1 MVTEAIFYYVR
12 PDLALLCISFSRLSP
27 VITLET
33 PMYPGKR
40 LQLLEGG
47 LWVKPRASFH
57 EGWGESC
64 SHPHTKLP
72 GPQSLEGQMAV
83 QWGGAQRGKPGAFVP
98 KAAGLAARR
107 WGGAEEAPQDQVS
120 ASPLLTC
127 TSQRPSNCPSWV
139 RRLSRQLHAQ
149 LNSGV
154 RGGESS
160 GGNGLCLKLLWL
172 ELLKKLTVNLR
183 WGIHV
188 YLQMQCFS

>member
-1 MVTEAIFYYVR
+1 
-12 PDLALLCISFSRLSP
+12 
-27 VITLET
+27 
-33 PMYPGKR
+33 MYPGKR

-83 QWGGAQRGKPGAFVP
+83 QWGGARRGKPGAFVP
-98 KAAGLAARR
+98 KAAGLAALAVGR
-107 WGGAEEAPQDQVS
+107 GGRSPPGPGVYITSAGLHQPAALQLPQLGAQ
-120 ASPLLTC
+120 ALPAA
-127 TSQRPSNCPSWV
+127 
-139 RRLSRQLHAQ
+139 HAQ

-154 RGGESS
+154 REGEGC